1 MTKRELEI
9 RCKVLEERM
18 KRINEM
24 CEKYTS
30 TRDAAETIGTIMA
43 NSDPDLIEQSIKWR
57 I

>member
-1 MTKRELEI
+1 MTKRELKI

-18 KRINEM
+18 ERINEM

-30 TRDAAETIGTIMA
+30 TRDAVETIGIIMA

>member
-18 KRINEM
+18 KRINEV
-24 CEKYTS
+24 CKKYTS
-30 TRDAAETIGTIMA
+30 TRDATETIGTIMA
-43 NSDPDLIEQSIKWR
+43 DSDPDLIEQSINWR